1 MLKLL
6 KNEAIVYE
14 GWKSKMHAA
23 RIIEQVGVTRAIYYN
38 LLSNL
43 ISLGAI
49 RKSGM
54 QGSYKYTPVIQPY
67 EIVTKRDEKKRNT
80 DFGLD
85 PFLTEAVN
93 VVLTD
98 YQRDSIDTN
107 KKDLSSG
114 KISRKEFA
122 RELGLSK
129 LQLNFALERLG
140 NAT

>member
-14 GWKSKMHAA
+14 GLKLGLSTPQIIALAGINQAA
-23 RIIEQVGVTRAIYYN
+23 YFV

-54 QGSYKYTPVIQPY
+54 RMHYVYTPTLLPY
-67 EIVTKRDEKKRNT
+67 EIVLKRDEKKRNT
-80 DFGLD
+80 DFGPD
-85 PFLTEAVN
+85 TFLSDAVN

-98 YQRDSIDTN
+98 YQRDSINTN
-107 KKDLSSG
+107 RKDLSSG
-114 KISRKEFA
+114 KISRKDFA
-122 RELGLSK
+122 REIGLSK
-129 LQLNFALERLG
+129 LQLNFALERLDK
-140 NAT
+140 AT